1 MQLHFD
7 AISALGKPG
16 AKWYELYH
24 THWPAYK
31 SWLNAKDSKNYPD
44 LKTSQTA
51 LKKFMPEMWP
61 TYKRLC
67 KLVKADKLAARFLT
81 GFQPPAYVSG
91 CSQAVT
97 IGESIQLVRNYDFH
111 PDLMEG
117 TQILT
122 SWNGKKVIS
131 TSDSLIGVIDGMN
144 EDGLAVSLTFGG
156 RKVVGVGFGI
166 PFILRYVLEFCSN
179 VDEAVAAL
187 VRIPSHMSY
196 NVTVVDKTGKFKTLY
211 LSPDKKPEITDVAF
225 TTNHQG
231 KIDWP
236 ENALFNKT
244 LERSYFLKEIM
255 SDKNVNS
262 TQLADAFLE
271 EPLYNSR
278 FKEGFGTLFTS
289 IYRPLEG
296 MVEYRWPDVT
306 IKQSFDSFHEVN
318 KLINFEQEEVV
329 DELFSKE
336 VIDFAESLEDPFDKQ
351 HAQDRNWQENVTETI
366 INKIA
371 EAHPTK
377 SKKELG
383 KIREKIMNNGVFSWK
398 AVSGLWSKISTKYA
412 GY

>member
-1 MQLHFD
+1 MQLHFN
-7 AISALGKPG
+7 AVSALGKPG
-16 AKWYELYH
+16 AKWQELYY

-31 SWLNAKDSKNYPD
+31 SWLNVKDSVNYPD
-44 LKTSQTA
+44 LKTSQAA

-61 TYKRLC
+61 TYKCLC
-67 KLVKADKLAARFLT
+67 KLVKADKVAARFLT

-97 IGESIQLVRNYDFH
+97 IGEGIQLVRNYDFH
-111 PDLMEG
+111 PELMEG

-131 TSDSLIGVIDGMN
+131 TSDSLIGAIDGMN

-179 VDEAVAAL
+179 VDEAVRAL
-187 VRIPSHMSY
+187 IRIPSHMSY

-211 LSPDKKPEITDVAF
+211 LSPDKKPEVTDVAF

-244 LERSYFLKEIM
+244 LERSSFLKEIL

-262 TQLADAFLE
+262 DQLADAFLE

-289 IYRPLEG
+289 IYRPMEG
-296 MVEYRWPDVT
+296 KVEYRWPEVT
-306 IKQSFDSFHEVN
+306 IKQSFDDFQEVE
-318 KLINFEQEEVV
+318 KLIDYEQNKEL
-329 DELFSKE
+329 DELFSQE
-336 VIDFAESLEDPFDKQ
+336 VIDFAQALEDPFDKQ
-351 HAQDRNWQENVTETI
+351 HAQNGSWQDSVTQTI

-383 KIREKIMNNGVFSWK
+383 KIREKIMDNGVFSWK